1 MPIAAQQVLLGGH
14 ESQLVQIDGQLVS
27 RNSALGGTTLL
38 LNSGKFVFT
47 VILPR
52 KSAGSEADTWKIG
65 SVLCVTGI
73 CSVQIDAQRTALGLG
88 EAVPMT
94 FQVLVSTPSDVVVIQ
109 NPSWWTPRNALL
121 VVVLILCGTLV
132 VFAWVMALRN
142 RVKQQTR
149 LLRESEERFRHMALH
164 DALTGLATRL
174 LLQDRL
180 TIAVEAAKR
189 HKTVLAFL
197 IVDLDRFKD
206 INDSFGNLAG
216 DEVLRVAANRL
227 LQAVRISDAV
237 ARIGGDEFVVLL
249 PDFDVKAAGTIVQ
262 KLVAAL
268 AVPIPIEQRLVPVT
282 VSVGICTSFAGDLDP
297 DELMRNADTALY
309 IAKER
314 GRNRFE
320 IFTSEMAQPGK

>member
-1 MPIAAQQVLLGGH
+1 M
-14 ESQLVQIDGQLVS
+14 
-27 RNSALGGTTLL
+27 
-38 LNSGKFVFT
+38 
-47 VILPR
+47 
-52 KSAGSEADTWKIG
+52 
-65 SVLCVTGI
+65 
-73 CSVQIDAQRTALGLG
+73 
-88 EAVPMT
+88 
-94 FQVLVSTPSDVVVIQ
+94 
-109 NPSWWTPRNALL
+109 
-121 VVVLILCGTLV
+121 
-132 VFAWVMALRN
+132 
-142 RVKQQTR
+142 
-149 LLRESEERFRHMALH
+149 
-164 DALTGLATRL
+164 
-174 LLQDRL
+174 
-180 TIAVEAAKR
+180 
-189 HKTVLAFL
+189 LAFL

-227 LQAVRISDAV
+227 LQAVRISDTV